1 MRIPLL
7 AFTFLTVLANSSL
20 ADCSSDVK
28 AAFEKLRNSA
38 SFRLDTTISN
48 EQGTLTMGV
57 DYVLPDR
64 MHQTVKLSTSEAGA
78 MEMILVGDKV
88 WSNQG
93 QGWAEVPPAFAA
105 AIAKQ
110 MKETVVEAPKESS
123 EFACLGEVEFEGKR
137 YLAYRAKLAPPKPK
151 GAAPIPSRQAVPAST
166 AANLQTVYIDK
177 ATGLP
182 TRNIVTSENDQSKR
196 LFDGT
201 FSMPQGLKIEPPKL

>member
-1 MRIPLL
+1 MLIPLL
-7 AFTFLTVLANSSL
+7 AFASLTVSINVSH

-28 AAFEKLRNSA
+28 AAFDKLRKSE

-110 MKETVVEAPKESS
+110 MKETVVEAPKENS

-137 YLAYRAKLAPPKPK
+137 YLAYRAKLAPPKST
-151 GAAPIPSRQAVPAST
+151 GTVPIPNKEAVPLST
-166 AANLQTVYIDK
+166 ATNLQTVYIDK
-177 ATGLP
+177 ETGLP
-182 TRNIVTSENDQSKR
+182 TRNIVTTENDQSKR

-201 FSMPQGLKIEPPKL
+201 FSRPQGLKIEPPKL